1 MRSPNAYHTTEWTYD
16 SRAVLRYWFAV
27 FWALILMRFV
37 LSANLLDKVVN
48 YSADGGFILAKIH
61 PSTYGIFAVLIA
73 TLLSARI
80 ELGSW
85 ELKALRALITFVA
98 VMTAISIFA
107 VLMGHSGSIGY
118 LLDSYLAASASAALM
133 LFFPQAW
140 REWLGSS
147 LLIFIAASAC
157 VALVEFVLHIRFLPY
172 PFEELSFRPTGLAEH
187 PLVLGLFSAVGISF
201 VAASRWTG
209 VAKALTILIMLIG
222 AFASGAR
229 VASIVGAASA
239 LAAIAF
245 HDWPSASPQTRLRM
259 KAISL
264 LAVALA
270 VPVALA
276 VLFSL
281 GLFARFQNG
290 LIDESALA
298 RVNIYRLFDLVSWKE
313 ILVGTDIGNIRRLA
327 KFHFDLEFIE
337 SSLVMF
343 VFQFGLIGTAILL
356 LFMARTFMVL
366 LSGASRYVYI
376 GTAAFFLIAF
386 GNNSL
391 STKTPNVLMIM
402 LLIVAFHGGRVTVRH
417 TRVPVGSGRTP
428 HTGIAPIAAMN
439 GRR

>member
-1 MRSPNAYHTTEWTYD
+1 MRPTSAYPTAEWTYD
-16 SRAVLRYWFAV
+16 SRAVLRYWFAA
-27 FWALILMRFV
+27 FWALVLLRFA
-37 LSANLLDKVVN
+37 LSANLLDKIVN

-85 ELKALRALITFVA
+85 ELRALRALMIFVA
-98 VMTAISIFA
+98 VMIAISTFA

-118 LLDSYLAASASAALM
+118 LLDSYLAACASAALM
-133 LFFPQAW
+133 LFFPRPW

-157 VALVEFVLHIRFLPY
+157 VALVEFVLRVRFLPY

-209 VAKALTILIMLIG
+209 IAKALTITIMLLG

-229 VASIVGAASA
+229 VASVVAATSA

-264 LAVALA
+264 LAAALA

-298 RVNIYRLFDLVSWKE
+298 RVNIYRLFDLVSWNE
-313 ILVGTDIGNIRRLA
+313 ILFGTDIGNIRRLA
-327 KFHFDLEFIE
+327 QFHFDLEFIE

-343 VFQFGLIGTAILL
+343 IFQFGLIGTAIFLVFL
-356 LFMARTFMVL
+356 ARTFMVL
-366 LSGASRYVYI
+366 LSGAGRYVFI
-376 GTAAFFLIAF
+376 GAAAFFLIAF

-402 LLIVAFHGGRVTVRH
+402 LLIAAFHGGRDAVRNGGAPLRSARG
-417 TRVPVGSGRTP
+417 RV
-428 HTGIAPIAAMN
+428 APIVTLD
-439 GRR
+439 GRWS